1 MPKTWWDDK
10 RYASANLGAKTIKE
24 LFGDKRFDFAKATG
38 LVEDCLRASLCDAES
53 VVLDY
58 FAGSGTTGHAV
69 VNLNRADRGRR
80 TYILVEVGDHFDNV
94 LLPRLKK
101 VVYSSEW
108 RDGKPVSRQG
118 ISQLFKYIRLE
129 SYEDALES
137 LEVTPLSGA
146 QRALLAES
154 PELEE
159 DYRLRY
165 ALGVETAESA
175 CLLGRDFIDPFTYS
189 IAMVRDGTKR
199 EVPVDLPET
208 FNYLIGLHVESRRHI
223 DGVLACTGTDAER
236 RKCLVLW
243 RNLDRTDHKALDTW
257 FSRNRELF
265 CTSELHLIY
274 VNGDH
279 TLNALQQTG
288 DAWVAETIEPV
299 FRALMFGER

>member
-1 MPKTWWDDK
+1 M
-10 RYASANLGAKTIKE
+10 
-24 LFGDKRFDFAKATG
+24 
-38 LVEDCLRASLCDAES
+38 
-53 VVLDY
+53 
-58 FAGSGTTGHAV
+58 
-69 VNLNRADRGRR
+69 NLNRADRGRR

-101 VVYSSEW
+101 VVYSSDW

-129 SYEDALES
+129 SYEDTLAS
-137 LEVTPLSGA
+137 LEMTPLSGA

-199 EVPVDLPET
+199 EVSVDLPET

-236 RKCLVLW
+236 RKCLALW
-243 RNLDRTDHKALDTW
+243 RNLDRTDHRALDTW

-265 CTSELHLIY
+265 STSELNLIY

-288 DAWVAETIEPV
+288 DGWVAETIEPV